1 MDLAAKYTPSEIED
15 KWYAHWT
22 DKNYF
27 HSEPDEREAFSIV
40 IPPPNVTGV
49 LHMGHMLNNTIQDI
63 LIRKARLD
71 GKNACWIPGTD
82 HASIA
87 TEAKVVKMLR
97 ERGIKKSDLTREEFL
112 AYAYEWKEKYGGII
126 LSQLKKLG
134 SSCDWERTAFTM
146 DEQYSKD
153 VIKTFVELHK
163 RGKLYRDFRMV
174 NWDPEAKTVLSNEEV
189 IHGEEDAMLYHVR
202 YKVESPLGD
211 LGEDEY
217 VVIATQRPET
227 IMADAAVA
235 VHPKDERYAHLK
247 GKKVLVPL
255 VNRAVPII
263 FDEYVEIDFGTGA
276 LKVTPAHDPN
286 DYELGKKHGLEVIA
300 SIDED
305 GRLNEKA
312 VFFVGEDRF
321 QARKSARKA
330 LEASGNLVKTENYK
344 TNIGRSERT
353 GCVVEPMLSLQWY
366 VDMKALSEPA
376 LKAVME
382 DDISFVPPQFKNTY
396 KHWMG
401 NIRDWCISRQLWW
414 GHQIPAYYPKPFLNP
429 SQREGLPSVAA
440 FEDDLLKQVFVA
452 ETEQEAKNQLNEYLE
467 KNNISISEYPN
478 IELRQDEDVLDTW
491 ASSWLWPISVFNG
504 FDPKSKDFAYYYP
517 TSVLVTGW
525 DIIFL
530 WVARMAMAGFEFKG
544 EKPFKDVIF
553 TGMVRDEKGRKMS
566 KQLGNSPDALKLI
579 ADFGADGVRFGV
591 LSSTPSGGDLKFDEK
606 LCENGR
612 NFCNK
617 LWNAL
622 RLIKGW
628 EVTEKADN
636 EQIESVNALA
646 AKWMNDKMDKVLV
659 QFEEDYKA
667 YRLSDCLMNLYK
679 FVWDDFCSWYLE
691 MIKPAYQK
699 PIDRLTLDRT
709 IAIFE
714 KMMIMLHPFMPFITE
729 EIWHELRNRQD
740 GNDVCI
746 SKYPK
751 AGPFNE
757 TFLSKVE
764 AAKEIISK
772 IRETR
777 NVNGIKM
784 AELLEVYVQESDFAK
799 GLFAQDGIVPMIVK
813 LGNLKSFEFATTE
826 PQNSVSVIS
835 GAEKLFVVLE
845 KEIDVEAE
853 IKKATEELVRQQGFM
868 KSVDAKLSN
877 ERFVAGAPAQ
887 VLDNERKK
895 KADAEARIKI
905 LEESLEKLRG

>member
-1 MDLAAKYTPSEIED
+1 MQDLSAKYTPSDIED
-15 KWYAHWT
+15 KWYAHWME
-22 DKNYF
+22 KNYF

-71 GKNACWIPGTD
+71 GKNACWVPGTD

-97 ERGIKKSDLTREEFL
+97 AQGIKKSDITREEFL
-112 AYAYEWKEKYGGII
+112 KYAFEWKEKYGGMI
-126 LSQLKKLG
+126 LNQLKKLG

-153 VIKTFVELHK
+153 VIKVFVELYN
-163 RGKLYRDFRMV
+163 RGKLYRDYRMV
-174 NWDPEAKTVLSNEEV
+174 NWDPEALTVLSNEEV

-202 YKVESPLGD
+202 YKVVSADGESTD
-211 LGEDEY
+211 DEY
-217 VVIATQRPET
+217 VTIATQRPET

-247 GKKVLVPL
+247 GKYVLVPL
-255 VNRAVPII
+255 VNRPIPVI
-263 FDEYVEIDFGTGA
+263 FDEYVDIDFGTGA

-286 DYELGKKHGLEVIA
+286 DYELGKKHNLEVIA
-300 SIDED
+300 SINED

-321 QARKSARKA
+321 TARKSVRKA
-330 LEASGNLVKTENYK
+330 LETAGNLVKTENYK

-353 GCVVEPMLSLQWY
+353 NAVVEPMLSLQWY
-366 VDMKALSEPA
+366 VDMKVLAEPA
-376 LKAVME
+376 LENVMN
-382 DDISFVPPQFKNTY
+382 DMINFVPPQFKNTY
-396 KHWMG
+396 KYWMG

-414 GHQIPAYYPKPFLNP
+414 GHRIPAWYAPNP
-429 SQREGLPSVAA
+429 DFVQGEGNA
-440 FEDDLLKQVFVA
+440 LLVFVA
-452 ETEQEAKNQLNEYLE
+452 ETAEEALAQAQEKLGNHITMADLK
-467 KNNISISEYPN
+467 
-478 IELRQDEDVLDTW
+478 QDEDVLDTW

-504 FDPKSKDFAYYYP
+504 FDPNSKDFAYYYP

-530 WVARMAMAGFEFKG
+530 WVARMAMAGFEFKN
-544 EKPFKDVIF
+544 ERPFKDVYF
-553 TGMVRDEKGRKMS
+553 TGMVRDNKRRKMS
-566 KQLGNSPDALKLI
+566 KSLGNSPDALTLLDI
-579 ADFGADGVRFGV
+579 YGADGVRFGM
-591 LSSTPSGGDLKFDEK
+591 LATAPAGGDLIFDAPIGPDGQVLNESK
-606 LCENGR
+606 LCEQGR

-628 EVTEKADN
+628 EVVDNQEDADVAK
-636 EQIESVNALA
+636 VNALA

-659 QFEEDYKA
+659 QLEEDFKN
-667 YRLSDCLMNLYK
+667 YRLSECMMNLYK
-679 FVWDDFCSWYLE
+679 FIWDDFCSWYLE
-691 MIKPAYQK
+691 MVKPAYGK
-699 PIDRLTLDRT
+699 PVDKLTLDRT

-714 KMMIMLHPFMPFITE
+714 KMMVMLHPYMPFLTE
-729 EIWHELRNRQD
+729 EIWHKLRNRQD
-740 GNDVCI
+740 GNDVCVQ
-746 SKYPK
+746 SYPK
-751 AGPFNE
+751 AGPFSE
-757 TFLSKVE
+757 AFLQKVE
-764 AAKEIISK
+764 AAKEVITK

-777 NVNGIKM
+777 NANGVKM
-784 AELLEVYVQESDFAK
+784 IELLDVTIQPDASAKAIYMQE
-799 GLFAQDGIVPMIVK
+799 GIIEMVAK
-813 LGNLKSFEFATTE
+813 LGNLKSFAFGDAPE
-826 PQNSVSVIS
+826 NSVTIIA
-835 GAEKLFVVLE
+835 GAEKYYVVLQ
-845 KEIDVEAE
+845 KEIDVAAE
-853 IKKATEELVRQQGFM
+853 IKKANEELIRQQGFM

-887 VLDNERKK
+887 VLENERKK

-905 LEESLEKLRG
+905 LEESLAKLKG